1 MDITHLR
8 FFFFSVFNKDRDIQ
22 SDKWSRLLTPAHT
35 SLPIS
40 LSLHVSVSPHLC
52 NSEECDWHW
61 RCISNCHGVNA
72 FKNMRSGCD
81 RWALPFPF
89 AITKNTHAHIHTLTQ
104 NSSRGIINS
113 HYETERRH
121 LASQSSR
128 KEDGLKCFMHHQMYN
143 IGQFCVSNPHLLKTC
158 GPPLH
163 KHLRRQEVDS
173 LLKWTF
179 MHESANMAL

>member
-1 MDITHLR
+1 MQRLSSGHNTFKI
-8 FFFFSVFNKDRDIQ
+8 FFSVFNKDRDIQ
-22 SDKWSRLLTPAHT
+22 SDKRSRLLTPAHT

-40 LSLHVSVSPHLC
+40 LSLPIFAIQRNVIGIG
-52 NSEECDWHW
+52 D
-61 RCISNCHGVNA
+61 
-72 FKNMRSGCD
+72 
-81 RWALPFPF
+81 ALAIAMELMHSKIWGLDVIDGLGPFPF

-113 HYETERRH
+113 HYETEQRH

-143 IGQFCVSNPHLLKTC
+143 IGRFCVSNLHLLKTC
-158 GPPLH
+158 GPPLP

-179 MHESANMAL
+179 MHESANKAL